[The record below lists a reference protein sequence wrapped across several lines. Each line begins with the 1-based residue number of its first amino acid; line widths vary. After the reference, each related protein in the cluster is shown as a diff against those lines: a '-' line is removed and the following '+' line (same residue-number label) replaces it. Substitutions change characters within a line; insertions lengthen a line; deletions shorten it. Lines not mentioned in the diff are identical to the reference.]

1 VSVSKATI
9 VGNVTALQTF
19 ATNPAANSTK
29 NFVTLDGFN
38 NEHALTP
45 STTPD
50 ADDVWGG
57 LVTLSGGAATIDLTA
72 LTGADSATKNFDGKK
87 IRAIKVRAKSTSA
100 GAFTIAKGASNGY
113 TGFGAT
119 FSVTLPANASGGA
132 WFMFYDAGGGT
143 AVSGTVKTLDVS
155 GTGAQV
161 LEVIVVAGD

>member
-87 IRAIKVRAKSTSA
+87 SA

-113 TGFGAT
+113 TGFGAN